1 MINENGSY
9 SGENCP
15 QSPPIVIPEES
26 CTKAYNPPRKLHPAY
41 AIILSLAILL
51 AACVPIPDTAP
62 ETSAAVSNP
71 TPAPAADTK
80 AGFSDLAS
88 GLAKI
93 DETDDIQQYAQLLDE
108 FNACMQADVN
118 NEEDIPEF
126 SESEIVAMSIYFAGM
141 LSMAQLFMLEFEDA
155 FTENAAASDETEDEP
170 STYEMLEMALTAC
183 LENES
188 E

>member
-26 CTKAYNPPRKLHPAY
+26 CTKAYNLPRKLHPAFP
-41 AIILSLAILL
+41 IILSLAILL

-62 ETSAAVSNP
+62 ETSAGFSDP
-71 TPAPAADTK
+71 IPDPAAETK

-88 GLAKI
+88 ALAKA
-93 DETDDIQQYAQLLDE
+93 DESDDIQQYSQLLDE

-126 SESEIVAMSIYFAGM
+126 SDSETVAVSIYFAGM
-141 LSMAQLFMLEFEDA
+141 LSMAQFFMLEFEDA
-155 FTENAAASDETEDEP
+155 FTENTAAGDETEDEP
-170 STYEMLEMALTAC
+170 SAYEMLEMGLTAC
-183 LENES
+183 QENES